1 MKKIITVFIALL
13 SINILM
19 FQVMPKIKAEGDEIE
34 EPETQEV
41 LEENTEETTEEEQ
54 PVINPKTKAEQW
66 FETNL
71 GWIVGIPLGTLFTT
85 LIELLYLAKK
95 SKEKIAELKQTKDF
109 NTFAKEQLELG
120 KEMYE
125 KGVQLIGTCQ
135 ETINVLEANVTEL
148 NGVLTAKVD
157 DIARRL
163 DNTDALVIDARNTFE
178 NLNGIIEANK
188 VEIEKLQKAHLLIAT
203 HTKELV
209 ANSTAEEIVKL
220 VKGE

>member
-34 EPETQEV
+34 EPNTEEV

-54 PVINPKTKAEQW
+54 PKINPKSNAELW
-66 FETNL
+66 FEKNL
-71 GWIVGIPLGTLFTT
+71 GWLVGIPTG
-85 LIELLYLAKK
+85 LILSAILEIIVLVEK
-95 SKEKIAELKQTKDF
+95 SKKKLAELKETKDF
-109 NTFAKEQLELG
+109 NKFAKEQLELG
-120 KEMYE
+120 YQMFE
-125 KGVQLIGTCQ
+125 KSQAVLESCK
-135 ETINVLEANVTEL
+135 ETIGVLEATVVEL
-148 NGVLTAKVD
+148 DGKLTAKVN
-157 DIARRL
+157 DIARRF
-163 DNTDALVIDARNTFE
+163 DATDELVSETKNKFNE
-178 NLNGIIEANK
+178 LNGMIEANK
-188 VEIEKLQKAHLLIAT
+188 VQVEKLQEAILLVST

>member
-1 MKKIITVFIALL
+1 MKNKLIVLLLTLALIFGL
-13 SINILM
+13 NTYN
-19 FQVMPKIKAEGDEIE
+19 FKVKAEGDID
-34 EPETQEV
+34 EPVVEDVIDTQ
-41 LEENTEETTEEEQ
+41 TTTEEEQ
-54 PVINPKTKAEQW
+54 PSINPKTKVEEWLEA
-66 FETNL
+66 NL
-71 GWIVGIPLGTLFTT
+71 GWIVGIPTGTLLYT
-85 LIELLYLAKK
+85 LIELLYLDKK
-95 SKEKIAELKQTKDF
+95 SKEKAAELKETKDF
-109 NTFAKEQLELG
+109 NKFAKEQLELG

-125 KGVQLIGTCQ
+125 KGIQLIGTCQ

-163 DNTDALVIDARNTFE
+163 DDTDTLVVDTKNTFDG
-178 NLNGIIEANK
+178 LNAMIEANK
-188 VEIEKLQKAHLLIAT
+188 VQVEKLQEAILLVST